1 MEYRLEEI
9 CEILDSKRVP
19 LSAMQRTKRQG
30 PYPYYG
36 AQGVIDHVDN
46 YLLDGEYLLVAEDG
60 ANLET
65 RNQDIANLVEGK
77 IWVNN
82 HAHILGYN
90 GKCPL
95 RLLGFILNH
104 ANISPY
110 VTGCAQPKLNQEN
123 LRSIIIN
130 LPENSDEISSVL
142 SSLDRKIELNTKINA
157 TLEEMAQALFKSWF
171 VDFEPFKNGKF
182 IETEIGEIPE
192 GWRVGTLFDVADVLD
207 SKRKPLSSRQRDA
220 MQKVYPY
227 YGATCCMDY
236 VDDYLFDGIFTLI
249 GEDGS
254 VVKENGLPYMQYVW
268 GKIWV
273 NNHAHVLQGKNGFST
288 ELLHCMLS
296 QTPITHLVTGAVQ
309 AKLSQGNMKKIQI
322 AIPPM
327 EVLKQIVPKIDELY
341 HQLRINSQES
351 LTLTHL
357 RDTLL
362 PRLMSGEIE
371 L

>member
-1 MEYRLEEI
+1 MDQILIPLPPREI
-9 CEILDSKRVP
+9 QERIGDLYYN
-19 LSAMQRTKRQG
+19 LS
-30 PYPYYG
+30 
-36 AQGVIDHVDN
+36 N
-46 YLLDGEYLLVAEDG
+46 
-60 ANLET
+60 
-65 RNQDIANLVEGK
+65 
-77 IWVNN
+77 
-82 HAHILGYN
+82 
-90 GKCPL
+90 
-95 RLLGFILNH
+95 
-104 ANISPY
+104 
-110 VTGCAQPKLNQEN
+110 
-123 LRSIIIN
+123 
-130 LPENSDEISSVL
+130 
-142 SSLDRKIELNTKINA
+142 KIEHNNKINA

-182 IETEIGEIPE
+182 IETEIGKIPE

-220 MQKVYPY
+220 MQKIYPY

-236 VDDYLFDGIFTLI
+236 VDDYLFDGIYTLI

-254 VVKENGLPYMQYVW
+254 VVKENGLPFMQYVW

-273 NNHAHVLQGKNGFST
+273 NNHAHVLQGKDGFST

-296 QTPITHLVTGAVQ
+296 QTPINHLVTGAVQ
-309 AKLSQGNMKKIQI
+309 AKLSQGNMKKILL

-327 EVLKQIVPKIDELY
+327 EVLEQIVPKIDELY
-341 HQLRINSQES
+341 HQLRINSQEN

-362 PRLMSGEIE
+362 SRLMSGEIE